1 MASFHKENSFNTFP
15 FKHSFSKPYFCEM
28 KALLRSLFLAFVLC
42 SCFGVEH
49 SEELEDLQVLSSDS
63 TDPKQDLEVIWA
75 EGFAF
80 YENENERG
88 IRLFAQEGASEFPL
102 KTIAR
107 LKEGGVKAEKVLY
120 LDGNQSFAAQST
132 TQMAMFETIE
142 ALDHLKGVAYLDYVK
157 SEAIHAAVERGEMM
171 DVSGAQEIDFE
182 KLVLCN
188 PDAVLVYPF
197 GYDNEAQFE
206 AAGIP
211 TIPISEYLESHPLG
225 RLEWIK
231 VFGFLCDE
239 ESRAKAYFQQVES
252 EYLAL
257 VEKAPNTS
265 PSVFT
270 GSYSSGTWFAPGNDT
285 FMAQF
290 IRDAGGVY
298 LFEDYP
304 GKDNIQLPFE
314 TLFVKALEADF
325 WGKVLYEPGDLS
337 MDEIRSSDERFT
349 QLKSFKEKQVFYC
362 NAAEVDYF
370 GSAVMEPH
378 LILADLKAI
387 FQKNDSAQFHYF
399 KPVER

>member
-1 MASFHKENSFNTFP
+1 
-15 FKHSFSKPYFCEM
+15 M
-28 KALLRSLFLAFVLC
+28 KAILRSLFLACILC

-49 SEELEDLQVLSSDS
+49 QEEMGSLDVPSSKPSASEQ
-63 TDPKQDLEVIWA
+63 KLEVEVLWA

-88 IRLFAQEGASEFPL
+88 IKLFAQEGASVFPL

-107 LKEGGVKAEKVLY
+107 LKEGGTKAEKVLY
-120 LDGNQSFAAQST
+120 LNEENSFAAQST

-142 ALDHLKGVAYLDYVK
+142 ALEHLKGVAYLDYVK
-157 SEAIHAAVERGEMM
+157 SDAIHAAVQAGEMM
-171 DVSGAQEIDFE
+171 DLSGSKEIDFE

-206 AAGIP
+206 AADIP

-239 ESRAKAYFQQVES
+239 ESRANNYFKEVES
-252 EYLAL
+252 EYLSL
-257 VEKAPNTS
+257 IEKSPSTT

-270 GSYSSGTWFAPGNDT
+270 GSYSSGTWYAPGNDT

-314 TLFVKALEADF
+314 TLFVKALDADF
-325 WGKVLYEPGDLS
+325 WGKVLYEAGDLS
-337 MDEIRSSDERFT
+337 LDEIRSSDERFT
-349 QLKSFKEKQVFYC
+349 KLKSFKEKQVFYC

-370 GSAVMEPH
+370 GLGVMEPH

-387 FQKNDSAQFHYF
+387 FRKTDSAQFHYF
-399 KPVER
+399 KPVDR

>member
-1 MASFHKENSFNTFP
+1 
-15 FKHSFSKPYFCEM
+15 M
-28 KALLRSLFLAFVLC
+28 KAILRSLFLASVLC

-49 SEELEDLQVLSSDS
+49 QEEMGPLQVPSSNS
-63 TDPKQDLEVIWA
+63 SEQKQEVEVIWA

-88 IRLFAQEGASEFPL
+88 IRLFAQEGASVFPL

-107 LKEGGVKAEKVLY
+107 LKEGGTKAEKVLY
-120 LDGNQSFAAQST
+120 LNDYKSFAAQST

-157 SEAIHAAVERGEMM
+157 SEAIHAAVEAGEMM
-171 DVSGAQEIDFE
+171 DLSGSKEIDFE

-239 ESRAKAYFQQVES
+239 ESKANAYFQEVES
-252 EYLAL
+252 QYLAM
-257 VEKAPNTS
+257 VEKSPSPS

-270 GSYSSGTWFAPGNDT
+270 GSYSSGTWYAPGNDT

-325 WGKVLYEPGDLS
+325 WGKVLYEAGDLS

-349 QLKSFKEKQVFYC
+349 KLKSFKEKQVFYC

-370 GSAVMEPH
+370 GLGVMEPH

-387 FQKNDSAQFHYF
+387 FLKTDSAQFHYF
-399 KPVER
+399 KPVVR